1 MRCYP
6 KRYSHTAA
14 TQAFRMF
21 LARASAMYF
30 TPWSFSSEADK
41 RSPIVCIDIS
51 CIFAFFLLYL
61 CYDKISV
68 FQLQEVFTMNLG
80 YISIEQIPVFSN
92 LMDPQVSD
100 AIKEGEPIT
109 ALGVAKNAALK
120 KIDKDKMKL
129 KPHNRY
135 LDANVN
141 VIERLL
147 TKTKLTPEG
156 KALLNNLKKE
166 QV

>member
-1 MRCYP
+1 
-6 KRYSHTAA
+6 
-14 TQAFRMF
+14 
-21 LARASAMYF
+21 
-30 TPWSFSSEADK
+30 
-41 RSPIVCIDIS
+41 
-51 CIFAFFLLYL
+51 
-61 CYDKISV
+61 
-68 FQLQEVFTMNLG
+68 MNLG

-141 VIERLL
+141 VIEHLL

-166 QV
+166 RV